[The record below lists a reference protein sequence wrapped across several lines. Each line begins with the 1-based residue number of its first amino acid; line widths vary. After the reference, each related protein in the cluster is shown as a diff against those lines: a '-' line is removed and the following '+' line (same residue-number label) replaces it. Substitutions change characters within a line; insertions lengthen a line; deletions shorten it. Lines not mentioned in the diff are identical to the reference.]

1 MRMIN
6 KNFKF
11 MTETLF
17 IFIILAII
25 LFPIIKILTGI
36 FIVYL
41 RIFLGKPSWVYLKK
55 ERLLVDLNS
64 DVLFVHSVKKSNYEN
79 LKNFFLLEMFYFNKK
94 FSRGKIDFLKAKNIH
109 LESYQDI
116 DLENFITFLNSNT
129 IKSKNKRNNIYQ
141 TLMIFEKLINENK
154 INKEEKLINF
164 INQLKS
170 LLS

>member
-1 MRMIN
+1 
-6 KNFKF
+6 
-11 MTETLF
+11 MTENLF
-17 IFIILAII
+17 ILIISAII

-41 RIFLGKPSWVYLKK
+41 RYLLGKPSWAYLKK
-55 ERLLVDLNS
+55 ERLLVDFNS
-64 DVLFVHSVKKSNYEN
+64 DVLLVHSAEKSNYEN

-94 FSRGKIDFLKAKNIH
+94 FSRRKVDILKAKNID
-109 LESYQDI
+109 LEFYQDS
-116 DLENFITFLNSNT
+116 DLENFINFLNSNT
-129 IKSKNKRNNIYQ
+129 LKGKNKRNDIYQ